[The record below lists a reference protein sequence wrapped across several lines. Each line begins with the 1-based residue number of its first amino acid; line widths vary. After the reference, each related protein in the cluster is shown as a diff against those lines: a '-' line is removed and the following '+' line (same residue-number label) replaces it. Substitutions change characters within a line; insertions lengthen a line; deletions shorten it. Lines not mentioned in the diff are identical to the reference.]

1 MDEAGVEVTMT
12 EEAKVEVMFQ
22 AAMEELR
29 GVEVM
34 AWMLHARGLE
44 NHCRSPWMMPC
55 CRLWV

>member
-1 MDEAGVEVTMT
+1 MATAGVRVDEAGVEVTMT

-34 AWMLHARGLE
+34 AWMLHA
-44 NHCRSPWMMPC
+44 
-55 CRLWV
+55 